1 MIGLDTNVLV
11 RYIVQDDVEQ
21 SKISTTFIEGHI
33 SSTNPGFINHIVLCE
48 IIWVLKKAY
57 RYDKPIIISVLERI
71 LQTKEF
77 IVENAE
83 VAWIALKEYEKDEA
97 DFSDYLIAVLN
108 RFADC
113 DFTITLDQ
121 AASKFK
127 YCQLL
132 YKK

>member
-21 SKISTTFIEGHI
+21 SKISTTFIERHI

-57 RYDKPIIISVLERI
+57 RYDKPIITSVLERI

-83 VAWIALKEYEKDEA
+83 VAWIALKEYEKDE
-97 DFSDYLIAVLN
+97 DE
-108 RFADC
+108 R
-113 DFTITLDQ
+113 
-121 AASKFK
+121 
-127 YCQLL
+127 
-132 YKK
+132 

>member
-11 RYIVQDDVEQ
+11 RYIVQDDPEQ
-21 SKISTTFIEGHI
+21 SKIATDFIEKRI
-33 SSTNPGFINHIVLCE
+33 SSANPGFINHIVLCE
-48 IIWVLKKAY
+48 IVWVLKKAY
-57 RYDKPIIISVLERI
+57 GYHKNIIISVLEKI

-77 IVENAE
+77 IFENAE

-113 DFTITLDQ
+113 DYSITFDHT
-121 AASKFK
+121 ASKFK
-127 YCQLL
+127 YFQLL
-132 YKK
+132 

>member
-48 IIWVLKKAY
+48 IIWILKKAY
-57 RYDKPIIISVLERI
+57 HYDKPIIISVLERI

-83 VAWIALKEYEKDEA
+83 VAWIALKEYEKDES

-132 YKK
+132 